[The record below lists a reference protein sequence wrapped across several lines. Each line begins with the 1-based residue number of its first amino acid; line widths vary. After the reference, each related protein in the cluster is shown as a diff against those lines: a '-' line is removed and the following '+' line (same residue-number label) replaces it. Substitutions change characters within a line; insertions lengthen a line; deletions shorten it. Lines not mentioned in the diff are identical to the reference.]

1 MMDALGLIVVV
12 TFVVVGGAIFATGA
26 VVLKAL
32 EGVRRQRLEGVGPE
46 ASSVSVLRWQTARTG
61 WQRLVERLGHAAAPR
76 DRIKL
81 SKAQQRLTRAG
92 HHHPGAAIVFRGTK
106 IGLAILFGVT
116 YPLAGLLLQRVV
128 PALLVGS
135 LFFAAAGFIAPEL
148 WLRRRTAARQG
159 RIAAALPDTLDLLT
173 VCVEAGMGFDAA
185 LARVAEQPEMVRSP
199 LHEEILRMNLEVR
212 AGRPRPEALRAFAER
227 CGVRDVTTMVSIF
240 IQTDRLGSSI
250 AKTLRVHS
258 ETARMQRRHRA
269 EEQAYLAPLKMI
281 FPTIIFMMPAF
292 ILVAMGPSLLAIMK
306 MLGHMQK

>member
-1 MMDALGLIVVV
+1 MDAVVIVGLTTFLVVA
-12 TFVVVGGAIFATGA
+12 GSIFATGL

-32 EGVRRQRLEGVGPE
+32 EGVRRGRLEVVGSE

-61 WQRLVERLGHAAAPR
+61 WQRVVERLGRATAPR
-76 DRIKL
+76 DQTKL
-81 SKAQQRLTRAG
+81 SKSQQRLTWAG
-92 HHHPGAAIVFRGTK
+92 YHNPGAALVFRGTR
-106 IGLAILFGVT
+106 IGMAILFGVA
-116 YPLAGLLLQRVV
+116 YPVIGLLLQRVV
-128 PALLVGS
+128 PGLVMGS
-135 LFFAAAGFIAPEL
+135 LLCAAAGFIAPEL
-148 WLRRRTAARQG
+148 WLRRRTASRQG

-185 LARVAEQPEMVRSP
+185 LARVAEQPEMTRSP
-199 LHEEILRMNLEVR
+199 LYEEILRMNLEVR
-212 AGRPRPEALRAFAER
+212 AGRPRPEAMRAFAGR

-258 ETARMQRRHRA
+258 ETARVQRRHRA

-292 ILVAMGPSLLAIMK
+292 ILVAMGPSLLAILK